1 MKLNDMAFRTIVVKS
16 RCKLEYSLNYL
27 ICRGEEEKRVLLDEI
42 EILIIQNTG
51 VSLTCA
57 LLSALIEKKVKVIFC
72 DTQSN
77 PQFELTPYYNHYG
90 SYKKINQ
97 QIHFSDKIKDE
108 LWARIV
114 YEKIKNEYRLLV
126 RLNRVNSKKLEIY
139 LSEIEI
145 GDITNRE
152 GHAAKVY
159 FNSLFGNSFSRDD
172 LSNSI
177 NKYLNYGY
185 SIIVS
190 AINREIKMAG
200 YLTEL
205 GIHHKGETN
214 SFNLTYD
221 LFEPLRTYVDSFVAK
236 GDINDENFKDFYIK
250 LLSSQVR
257 FKNSVVFLDN
267 ALHLY
272 IQSMF
277 SVLNN
282 NTIEDAT
289 FIEYEL

>member
-1 MKLNDMAFRTIVVKS
+1 MAFRTIVVKS

-145 GDITNRE
+145 GDITNKE

>member
-1 MKLNDMAFRTIVVKS
+1 MAFRTIVVKR

-42 EILIIQNTG
+42 EFLIIQNTG

>member
-1 MKLNDMAFRTIVVKS
+1 
-16 RCKLEYSLNYL
+16 
-27 ICRGEEEKRVLLDEI
+27 
-42 EILIIQNTG
+42 
-51 VSLTCA
+51 
-57 LLSALIEKKVKVIFC
+57 
-72 DTQSN
+72 
-77 PQFELTPYYNHYG
+77 
-90 SYKKINQ
+90 
-97 QIHFSDKIKDE
+97 
-108 LWARIV
+108 
-114 YEKIKNEYRLLV
+114 
-126 RLNRVNSKKLEIY
+126 
-139 LSEIEI
+139 
-145 GDITNRE
+145 
-152 GHAAKVY
+152 
-159 FNSLFGNSFSRDD
+159 
-172 LSNSI
+172 
-177 NKYLNYGY
+177 
-185 SIIVS
+185 
-190 AINREIKMAG
+190 MAG

>member
-1 MKLNDMAFRTIVVKS
+1 MAFRTIVVK
-16 RCKLEYSLNYL
+16 RKCKLEYSLNYL

-108 LWARIV
+108 LWTRIV

-126 RLNRVNSKKLEIY
+126 RLNHVNSKKLEIY

>member
-1 MKLNDMAFRTIVVKS
+1 MAFRTIVVKR

-42 EILIIQNTG
+42 EFLIIQNTG

-72 DTQSN
+72 DAQSN

-108 LWARIV
+108 LWTRIV

>member
-1 MKLNDMAFRTIVVKS
+1 MAFRTIVVKS

>member
-1 MKLNDMAFRTIVVKS
+1 MAFRTIVVKR

-42 EILIIQNTG
+42 EFLIIQNTG

-108 LWARIV
+108 LWTRIV

-126 RLNRVNSKKLEIY
+126 KLNRVNSKKLEIY

>member
-1 MKLNDMAFRTIVVKS
+1 MAFRTIVVKS

-108 LWARIV
+108 LWTRIV